1 MIKIKKIFKL
11 GALCFL
17 LLLLWGCASHA
28 VISPEPIR
36 KGESV
41 SGISWS
47 MENVFPV
54 AFYRRGLSSRVDI
67 GFRVG
72 LPVYGTGLDLTY
84 TVYSYGLRREF
95 INIAYSLSSNSSFDF
110 TYYSL
115 RYFKGRAGVRTF
127 YKGFRIMYIPS
138 GISYERSFR
147 FGFLGGISLKRFGV
161 ELGYFHDFDKGQPFE
176 FILSQKPKNPG
187 AITDFGFPGEHS
199 RLVGMSFS
207 LYFFMKKSF
216 GN

>member
-1 MIKIKKIFKL
+1 MIKIKKMFKL
-11 GALCFL
+11 EVLYFL
-17 LLLLWGCASHA
+17 LLLSWGCASHA

-36 KGESV
+36 KGEFV

-47 MENVFPV
+47 MENIFPV
-54 AFYRRGLSSRVDI
+54 VFYRRGLSSRVDI

-138 GISYERSFR
+138 GISHERSFR
-147 FGFLGGISLKRFGV
+147 FGFLGGIS
-161 ELGYFHDFDKGQPFE
+161 KGQPFE